1 MRILHTADWHL
12 GLRLYKREI
21 VEEHR
26 FFFSWLMELLKERE
40 IDVLMISGDVFD
52 QANPTNEARQLYY
65 DFLKQLISLR
75 IKVIITGGNHDAPGI
90 LNAPREI
97 LRLLDVHVVGSA
109 MLDVKGE
116 LVGVGGRGSDQK
128 EAVVAAVPYLRE
140 PDIHALTKD
149 MEFEDKREQVRAAIR
164 KHYELVAEACKD
176 FSIPVIAMGHLYAAG
191 SSVSDSERLIQMG
204 NQSAVASD
212 DFPSTFQYIALGHIH
227 KPQFV
232 NGLSH
237 IRYSGSPVPLSFS
250 ERKDRKIVIE
260 LVVNGNTIEQV
271 DHEVPVFRKLVR
283 FSGSFEDVKAK
294 VEAWQEEGLAK
305 AYAELQIEEETMNPA
320 VYADAARFVA
330 DWNSAFIDIV
340 NYTIAIKSDLPR
352 MDEISGGH
360 LDLREIQPL
369 EVLDKMM
376 EAGKV
381 SPEDQFIMRNAFLE
395 LLGMDDENEDE

>member
-26 FFFSWLMELLKERE
+26 FFFAWLMELLKERE

-232 NGLSH
+232 NGQSH

-320 VYADAARFVA
+320 VYADTARFVA

>member
-1 MRILHTADWHL
+1 
-12 GLRLYKREI
+12 
-21 VEEHR
+21 
-26 FFFSWLMELLKERE
+26 
-40 IDVLMISGDVFD
+40 DVLMISGDVFD

-65 DFLKQLISLR
+65 DFLRQLITLR

-97 LRLLDVHVVGSA
+97 LRMLDVHVVGSA
-109 MLDVKGE
+109 MPEVQGE
-116 LVGVGGRGSDQK
+116 VIGVGCREGGK
-128 EAVVAAVPYLRE
+128 VEAVVAAVPYLRE

-176 FSIPVIAMGHLYAAG
+176 FTVPVIAMGHLYAAG

-212 DFPSTFQYIALGHIH
+212 DFPSIFQYIALGHIH

-271 DHEVPVFRKLVR
+271 HHEVPVFRKLVR

>member
-21 VEEHR
+21 VEEHH
-26 FFFSWLMELLKERE
+26 FFFAWLMELLKERE

-97 LRLLDVHVVGSA
+97 LRMLDIHVVGSA
-109 MLDVKGE
+109 MSDVKGE
-116 LVGVGGRGSDQK
+116 LVGVGGRGSDQV

-149 MEFEDKREQVRAAIR
+149 LEFEDKREQVRAAIR
-164 KHYELVAEACKD
+164 KHYELVADACKD
-176 FSIPVIAMGHLYAAG
+176 YTVPVIAMGHLYAAG

-212 DFPSTFQYIALGHIH
+212 DFPSIFKYIALGHIH

-260 LVVNGNTIEQV
+260 LEVNGDDIVQI

-283 FSGSFEDVKAK
+283 FSGSFEEVKAK
-294 VEAWQEEGLAK
+294 IEAWKEEGLTK

-330 DWNSAFIDIV
+330 DWESPSIDIV
-340 NYTIAIKSDLPR
+340 NYTIVIKSDLPQ
-352 MDEISGGH
+352 MAELGNGH

-381 SPEDQFIMRNAFLE
+381 SPEDQFIMRSAFLE

>member
-26 FFFSWLMELLKERE
+26 FFFAWLMELLKERE

-97 LRLLDVHVVGSA
+97 LRMLDIHVVGSA
-109 MLDVKGE
+109 MPDVKGE
-116 LVGVGGRGSDQK
+116 LVGVGGRGSDQV

-149 MEFEDKREQVRAAIR
+149 LEFEDKREQVRAAIR
-164 KHYELVAEACKD
+164 KHYELVADACKD
-176 FSIPVIAMGHLYAAG
+176 YKVPVIAMGHLYAAG

-212 DFPSTFQYIALGHIH
+212 DFPSIFKYIALGHIH

-260 LVVNGNTIEQV
+260 LVVNGNTIEQI

-283 FSGSFEDVKAK
+283 FSGSFEEVKAK
-294 VEAWQEEGLAK
+294 IEAWKEEGLTK

-330 DWNSAFIDIV
+330 DWESPSIDIV
-340 NYTIAIKSDLPR
+340 NYTIVIKSDLPQ
-352 MDEISGGH
+352 MAELGNGH

-381 SPEDQFIMRNAFLE
+381 SPEDQFIMRSAFLD

>member
-21 VEEHR
+21 VEEHH
-26 FFFSWLMELLKERE
+26 FFFAWLMELLKERE

-97 LRLLDVHVVGSA
+97 LRMLDIHVVGSA
-109 MLDVKGE
+109 MSDVKGE
-116 LVGVGGRGSDQK
+116 LVGVGGRGSDQV

-149 MEFEDKREQVRAAIR
+149 LEFEDKREQVRAAIR
-164 KHYELVAEACKD
+164 KHYELVADACKD
-176 FSIPVIAMGHLYAAG
+176 YTVPVIAMGHLYAAG

-212 DFPSTFQYIALGHIH
+212 DFPSIFKYIALGHIH

-260 LVVNGNTIEQV
+260 LEVNGDDIVQI

-283 FSGSFEDVKAK
+283 FSGSFEEVKAK
-294 VEAWQEEGLAK
+294 IEAWKEEGLTK

-330 DWNSAFIDIV
+330 DWESPLIDIV
-340 NYTIAIKSDLPR
+340 NYTIAIKSDLPQ
-352 MDEISGGH
+352 MAELGNGH

-381 SPEDQFIMRNAFLE
+381 SPEDQFIMRSAFLE

>member
-21 VEEHR
+21 VEEHH
-26 FFFSWLMELLKERE
+26 FFFAWLMELLKERE

-97 LRLLDVHVVGSA
+97 LRMLDIHVVGSA
-109 MLDVKGE
+109 MSDVKGE
-116 LVGVGGRGSDQK
+116 LVGVGGRGSDQV

-149 MEFEDKREQVRAAIR
+149 LEFEDKREQVRAAIR
-164 KHYELVAEACKD
+164 KHYELVADACKD
-176 FSIPVIAMGHLYAAG
+176 YTVPVIAMGHLYAAG

-212 DFPSTFQYIALGHIH
+212 DFPSIFKYIALGHIH

-260 LVVNGNTIEQV
+260 LEVNGDDIVQI

-283 FSGSFEDVKAK
+283 FSGSFEEVKAK
-294 VEAWQEEGLAK
+294 IEAWKEEGLTK

-330 DWNSAFIDIV
+330 DWESPSIDIV
-340 NYTIAIKSDLPR
+340 NYTIAIKSDLPQ
-352 MDEISGGH
+352 MAELGNGH

-381 SPEDQFIMRNAFLE
+381 SPEDQFIMRSAFLE

>member
-21 VEEHR
+21 VEEHH
-26 FFFSWLMELLKERE
+26 FFFAWLMELLKERE

-97 LRLLDVHVVGSA
+97 LRMLDIHVVGSA
-109 MLDVKGE
+109 MSDVKGE
-116 LVGVGGRGSDQK
+116 LVGVGGRGSDQV

-149 MEFEDKREQVRAAIR
+149 LEFEDKREQVRAAIR
-164 KHYELVAEACKD
+164 KHYELVADACKD
-176 FSIPVIAMGHLYAAG
+176 YKVPVIAMGHLYAAG

-212 DFPSTFQYIALGHIH
+212 DFPSIFKYIALGHIH

-260 LVVNGNTIEQV
+260 LEVNGDDIVQI

-283 FSGSFEDVKAK
+283 FSGSFEEVKAK
-294 VEAWQEEGLAK
+294 IEAWKEEGLTK

-330 DWNSAFIDIV
+330 DWESPSIDIV
-340 NYTIAIKSDLPR
+340 NYTIVIKSDLPQ
-352 MDEISGGH
+352 MAELGNGH

-381 SPEDQFIMRNAFLE
+381 SPEDQFIMRSAFLE

>member
-1 MRILHTADWHL
+1 VRILHTADWHL

-21 VEEHR
+21 VAEHH
-26 FFFSWLMELLKERE
+26 FFFAWLMELLKERE

-97 LRLLDVHVVGSA
+97 LRMLDIHVVGSA
-109 MLDVKGE
+109 MSDVKGE
-116 LVGVGGRGSDQK
+116 LVGVGGRGSDQV

-149 MEFEDKREQVRAAIR
+149 LEFEDKREQVRAAIR
-164 KHYELVAEACKD
+164 KHYELVADACKD
-176 FSIPVIAMGHLYAAG
+176 YKVPVIATGHLYAAG

-212 DFPSTFQYIALGHIH
+212 DFPSIFKYIALGHIH

-260 LVVNGNTIEQV
+260 LEVNGDDIVQI
-271 DHEVPVFRKLVR
+271 DHEVPVLRKLVR
-283 FSGSFEDVKAK
+283 FSGSFEEVKAK
-294 VEAWQEEGLAK
+294 IEAWKEEGLTK

-330 DWNSAFIDIV
+330 DWESPSIDIV
-340 NYTIAIKSDLPR
+340 NYTIVIKSDLPQ
-352 MDEISGGH
+352 MAELGNGH

-381 SPEDQFIMRNAFLE
+381 SPEDQFIMRSAFLE

>member
-1 MRILHTADWHL
+1 
-12 GLRLYKREI
+12 
-21 VEEHR
+21 
-26 FFFSWLMELLKERE
+26 
-40 IDVLMISGDVFD
+40 
-52 QANPTNEARQLYY
+52 
-65 DFLKQLISLR
+65 
-75 IKVIITGGNHDAPGI
+75 
-90 LNAPREI
+90 
-97 LRLLDVHVVGSA
+97 
-109 MLDVKGE
+109 
-116 LVGVGGRGSDQK
+116 
-128 EAVVAAVPYLRE
+128 
-140 PDIHALTKD
+140 
-149 MEFEDKREQVRAAIR
+149 
-164 KHYELVAEACKD
+164 
-176 FSIPVIAMGHLYAAG
+176 
-191 SSVSDSERLIQMG
+191 
-204 NQSAVASD
+204 
-212 DFPSTFQYIALGHIH
+212 
-227 KPQFV
+227 
-232 NGLSH
+232 
-237 IRYSGSPVPLSFS
+237 
-250 ERKDRKIVIE
+250 
-260 LVVNGNTIEQV
+260 
-271 DHEVPVFRKLVR
+271 VR

>member
-26 FFFSWLMELLKERE
+26 FFFAWLMELLKERE

-97 LRLLDVHVVGSA
+97 LRMLDIHVVGSA
-109 MLDVKGE
+109 MTDVKGE
-116 LVGVGGRGSDQK
+116 LIGVGGRGSDEV

-176 FSIPVIAMGHLYAAG
+176 YTVPVIAMGHLYAAG

-212 DFPSTFQYIALGHIH
+212 DFPSIFIYIALGHIH

-232 NGLSH
+232 NGLAH

-260 LVVNGNTIEQV
+260 LEVNGDDIVQI

-283 FSGSFEDVKAK
+283 FSGSFDEVKAK
-294 VEAWQEEGLAK
+294 IEAWKEEGPVK

-330 DWNSAFIDIV
+330 DWESPWIDIV
-340 NYTIAIKSDLPR
+340 NYTIAIKSDLPS
-352 MDEISGGH
+352 MEELGNGH

-381 SPEDQFIMRNAFLE
+381 SPEDQLIMRNAFLE

>member
-1 MRILHTADWHL
+1 VRILHTADWHL

-26 FFFSWLMELLKERE
+26 LFFAWLMELLKERE

-65 DFLKQLISLR
+65 DFLRQLITLR

-97 LRLLDVHVVGSA
+97 LRLLDIHVVGSA
-109 MLDVKGE
+109 MSDVEGE
-116 LVGVGGRGSDQK
+116 VIGVGGRGSDQVK
-128 EAVVAAVPYLRE
+128 AVVAAVPFLRE

-149 MEFEDKREQVRAAIR
+149 MEFEDKREQVRAAIQ

-176 FSIPVIAMGHLYAAG
+176 FTVPVIAMGHLYAAG

-212 DFPSTFQYIALGHIH
+212 DFPSIFQYIALGHIH

-260 LVVNGNTIEQV
+260 LEVNGNAIEQV

-294 VEAWQEEGLAK
+294 VEAWQEEGLTK
-305 AYAELQIEEETMNPA
+305 AYAELQIEEESMNPA

-330 DWNSAFIDIV
+330 DWNNAFIDIV

-381 SPEDQFIMRNAFLE
+381 SPEDQLIIRNAFLE

>member
-1 MRILHTADWHL
+1 
-12 GLRLYKREI
+12 
-21 VEEHR
+21 
-26 FFFSWLMELLKERE
+26 
-40 IDVLMISGDVFD
+40 
-52 QANPTNEARQLYY
+52 
-65 DFLKQLISLR
+65 
-75 IKVIITGGNHDAPGI
+75 
-90 LNAPREI
+90 
-97 LRLLDVHVVGSA
+97 
-109 MLDVKGE
+109 
-116 LVGVGGRGSDQK
+116 
-128 EAVVAAVPYLRE
+128 
-140 PDIHALTKD
+140 
-149 MEFEDKREQVRAAIR
+149 
-164 KHYELVAEACKD
+164 
-176 FSIPVIAMGHLYAAG
+176 
-191 SSVSDSERLIQMG
+191 MG

-212 DFPSTFQYIALGHIH
+212 DFPSIFQYIALGHIH